1 MISLFLNALSA
12 SAGGGLTYVRN
23 VASQLAARHDIRASL
38 LLSPVI
44 QDELGT
50 LPNIRIV
57 SQPEPAGTARR
68 YLFEQRSLPGLIKS
82 TGANV
87 LISAGNF
94 ALRNAPVP
102 QILLSRNALYTSGDF
117 YADLQKRGE
126 YRLWLDTRAKGWLAR
141 RSVKV
146 ANITVAPSQAFADDL
161 QRWTGKRVTAVHHGF
176 DRDSFFRNPADL
188 TPRVWNQLSSTRGSL
203 RLLFVSHYNYYRNFE
218 TLIRATARVAQKL
231 GRDKIKLFLTCN
243 LKSEDNPGPYRAESA
258 ARLVQELGIQE
269 NIVELGSVPYSH
281 LHHVYRTCDIYVTPS
296 YCESF
301 AHPLVEA
308 MSCGLPIVASDL
320 PVHREICQQSAIY
333 FPRFSDRD
341 LGERIMDLASSPE
354 RCRELG
360 NIGLKRA
367 GDFSWSRHVDQ
378 IVLLASQLIAGPR

>member
-23 VASQLAARHDIRASL
+23 VAGQLAARHDVQASL
-38 LLSPVI
+38 LLSPGI
-44 QDELGT
+44 QDELGA

-57 SQPEPAGTARR
+57 TQAEPAGPARR
-68 YLFEQRSLPGLIKS
+68 FLFEQRCLRGLIKA

-102 QILLSRNALYTSGDF
+102 QILLSRNALYTSRDF

-141 RSVKV
+141 RSVKL

-161 QRWTGKRVTAVHHGF
+161 QRWTGKHVAAVHHGF
-176 DRDSFFRNPADL
+176 DRDSFQSPADL
-188 TPRVWNQLSSTRGSL
+188 TPRVWDQLSSTRRSL

-218 TLIRATARVAQKL
+218 TLIRATARMAQKL
-231 GRDKIKLFLTCN
+231 GRDKIKLFLTCT
-243 LKSEDNPGPYRAESA
+243 LKSEDNPGSYRAESA
-258 ARLVQELGIQE
+258 ARLVQELDLQE
-269 NIVELGSVPYSH
+269 NIVQLGSVPYSQ
-281 LHHVYRTCDIYVTPS
+281 LHHLYRACDIYVTPS

-320 PVHREICQQSAIY
+320 PVHREICKQSAIY
-333 FPRFSDRD
+333 FPRFSDED
-341 LGERIMDLASSPE
+341 LCERIMQLASSPE
-354 RCRELG
+354 RCRKLG
-360 NIGLKRA
+360 TMGLKRA
-367 GDFSWSRHVDQ
+367 SDFSWSRHVDQ
-378 IVLLASQLIAGPR
+378 IVSLASQLIAGPR

>member
-23 VASQLAARHDIRASL
+23 VAWQLAARHDVQASL
-38 LLSPVI
+38 LLSPTI
-44 QDELGT
+44 QDELGA

-57 SQPEPAGTARR
+57 TQAEPAGPARR
-68 YLFEQRSLPGLIKS
+68 FLFEQRCLRGLIKA

-102 QILLSRNALYTSGDF
+102 QILLSRNALYTSRDF

-141 RSVKV
+141 RSVKL

-161 QRWTGKRVTAVHHGF
+161 QRWTGKHVAAVHHGF
-176 DRDSFFRNPADL
+176 DRDSFQSPADL
-188 TPRVWNQLSSTRGSL
+188 TRRVWDQLSSTRRSL

-218 TLIRATARVAQKL
+218 TLIRATARMAQKL
-231 GRDKIKLFLTCN
+231 GRDRIKLFLTCT
-243 LKSEDNPGPYRAESA
+243 LKSEDNPGSYRAESA
-258 ARLVQELGIQE
+258 ARLVQELDLQE
-269 NIVELGSVPYSH
+269 NIVQLGSVPYSQ
-281 LHHVYRTCDIYVTPS
+281 LHHVYRACDIYVTPS

-320 PVHREICQQSAIY
+320 PVHREICKQSAIY
-333 FPRFSDRD
+333 FPRFSDED
-341 LGERIMDLASSPE
+341 LCERIMQLASSPE
-354 RCRELG
+354 RCRKLG
-360 NIGLKRA
+360 TMGLKRA
-367 GDFSWSRHVDQ
+367 SDFSWSRHVDQ
-378 IVLLASQLIAGPR
+378 IVSLASQLIAGPR